1 MAILY
6 LTEQQA
12 WVGREGECLIVHIPE
27 RNEDSA
33 NKGKRE
39 RKTTVP
45 LFKVEEVM
53 VLGDITLT
61 TPALASLLDAKVPI
75 TYLSRHGRYLGSLN
89 PSLSRNSLLRLAQH
103 AAYSDA
109 TRQHALA
116 QRFVVGKLRN
126 MRTLLMRYQRSHT
139 EVHLEKQLE
148 SLKRCIRAAEQT
160 SYTVKMAQEN
170 GEIAHKLV
178 SEAIS
183 NDHIH
188 IQEEFLPE
196 EKPTGSI
203 QETLQEE
210 TTGESAVDR
219 MHGLGPLLG
228 CEGAGSAAYFQAF
241 GQLIL
246 CGWPHGFTK
255 RVRRPPTDPVNSLL
269 SYGYVILTA
278 QVAAVLAS
286 VGFDPYIG
294 YLHASRYGKPALALD
309 LMEEFRPLIV
319 DSVVLGLL
327 NNRQL
332 EPKDFLQ
339 ELNSFRMTDATK
351 RLFLQKFEDRMQE
364 IIVHPVF
371 GYKVAYRRCIELQA
385 RLLGKYLTGEVSA
398 YTPFAVR

>member
-12 WVGREGECLIVHIPE
+12 WVGHEGECLVVHIPV
-27 RNEDSA
+27 RNEDGTGR
-33 NKGKRE
+33 GKRE
-39 RKTTVP
+39 RKMTVP

-75 TYLSRHGRYLGSLN
+75 TYLSRHGRYLGSLH
-89 PSLSRNSLLRLAQH
+89 PMLSRNSLLRLAQY
-103 AAYSDA
+103 AAYNDS
-109 TRQHALA
+109 TRRQALA
-116 QRFVVGKLRN
+116 QQFVVGKLRN
-126 MRTLLMRYQRSHT
+126 MRTLLMRYQRSHLGT
-139 EVHLEKQLE
+139 SLQNQIE
-148 SLKRCIRAAEQT
+148 SVSRCIRAAERANGPLKRGQEDDELEPA
-160 SYTVKMAQEN
+160 SDSESSPPLEGQEVLFQEKSAAKNSQGGRQGKM
-170 GEIAHKLV
+170 
-178 SEAIS
+178 
-183 NDHIH
+183 
-188 IQEEFLPE
+188 
-196 EKPTGSI
+196 
-203 QETLQEE
+203 
-210 TTGESAVDR
+210 DR
-219 MHGLGPLLG
+219 MHGLGSLLG
-228 CEGAGSAAYFQAF
+228 CEGAGSAAYFQGF
-241 GQLIL
+241 GQLIR
-246 CGWPHGFTK
+246 CGWSHGFS
-255 RVRRPPTDPVNSLL
+255 RRMRRPPTDPVNALL

-278 QVAAVLAS
+278 QVASVLAS

-332 EPKDFLQ
+332 EPKDFLK
-339 ELNSFRMTDATK
+339 ELNSFRMTEATR

-364 IIVHPVF
+364 VITHPVF

-385 RLLGKYLTGEVSA
+385 RLLGKYLTGEVNA

>member
-27 RNEDSA
+27 RNEDGTS
-33 NKGKRE
+33 KGKRE
-39 RKTTVP
+39 RKTTIP
-45 LFKVEEVM
+45 LFKIEEVM

-75 TYLSRHGRYLGSLN
+75 TYLSKHGRYLGSLN

-103 AAYSDA
+103 AAYSD
-109 TRQHALA
+109 TIRQHALA
-116 QRFVVGKLRN
+116 QGFVVGKLRN
-126 MRTLLMRYQRSHT
+126 MRTLLMRYQRSHA
-139 EVHLEKQLE
+139 EIQVEEQLE
-148 SLKRCIRAAEQT
+148 RLKRCIRAAEQMAGMSKAAQGNGT
-160 SYTVKMAQEN
+160 FENVLAHQAAEENYTPGAFAPE
-170 GEIAHKLV
+170 EEHL
-178 SEAIS
+178 IS
-183 NDHIH
+183 IEKTM
-188 IQEEFLPE
+188 QEEVGN
-196 EKPTGSI
+196 K
-203 QETLQEE
+203 
-210 TTGESAVDR
+210 AVKDR

-241 GQLIL
+241 GQLIR
-246 CGWPHGFTK
+246 CDWPHGFCK

-309 LMEEFRPLIV
+309 LMEEFRPIIV
-319 DSVVLGLL
+319 DSVVLSLL

-332 EPKDFLQ
+332 EAKDFLQ

>member
-12 WVGREGECLIVHIPE
+12 WVGREGECLVVHIPE
-27 RNEDSA
+27 RNEDGTS
-33 NKGKRE
+33 KGKRE
-39 RKTTVP
+39 RKTTIP

-53 VLGDITLT
+53 VMGDITLT

-75 TYLSRHGRYLGSLN
+75 TYLSKHGRYLGSLN

-103 AAYSDA
+103 AAYSDT

-116 QRFVVGKLRN
+116 QGFVVGKLRN
-126 MRTLLMRYQRSHT
+126 MRTLLMRYQRSHA
-139 EVHLEKQLE
+139 EIHVEEQLE

-160 SYTVKMAQEN
+160 SGIAKMLPGQSEIEDELAGVIVGANHAQ
-170 GEIAHKLV
+170 GSLG
-178 SEAIS
+178 ST
-183 NDHIH
+183 
-188 IQEEFLPE
+188 EEHLNNIEQTSPE
-196 EKPTGSI
+196 EARSNVV
-203 QETLQEE
+203 
-210 TTGESAVDR
+210 ADR

-228 CEGAGSAAYFQAF
+228 CEGAGSAAYFHAF
-241 GQLIL
+241 GKLIR
-246 CGWPHGFTK
+246 CDWPHGFSK

-269 SYGYVILTA
+269 SYGYVILAT
-278 QVAAVLAS
+278 QVAAVLS
-286 VGFDPYIG
+286 GVGFDPYIG

-309 LMEEFRPLIV
+309 LMEEFRPIIV

-332 EPKDFLQ
+332 EAKDFLQ

-364 IIVHPVF
+364 VIVHPVF

-385 RLLGKYLTGEVSA
+385 RLLGKYLTGEVSM

>member
-12 WVGREGECLIVHIPE
+12 WVGREGECLIVHVPE
-27 RNEDSA
+27 RNEDGTS
-33 NKGKRE
+33 KGKRE
-39 RKTTVP
+39 RKTTIP

-75 TYLSRHGRYLGSLN
+75 TYLSKHGRYLGSLN
-89 PSLSRNSLLRLAQH
+89 PSLSRNSQLRLAQH
-103 AAYSDA
+103 AAYSD
-109 TRQHALA
+109 TKRQHALA
-116 QRFVVGKLRN
+116 QGFVVGKLRN

-139 EVHLEKQLE
+139 DIRVEEQLE
-148 SLKRCIRAAEQT
+148 RLKRCIRAAEQ
-160 SYTVKMAQEN
+160 MAGMPKAAQGNGIREN
-170 GEIAHKLV
+170 SQAHQAAEEKHTRGAV
-178 SEAIS
+178 SLEEHLIS
-183 NDHIH
+183 IEQTM
-188 IQEEFLPE
+188 QEEV
-196 EKPTGSI
+196 GNN
-203 QETLQEE
+203 
-210 TTGESAVDR
+210 AVKDR

-241 GQLIL
+241 GQLIR
-246 CGWPHGFTK
+246 CGWPHGFCK

-309 LMEEFRPLIV
+309 LMEEFRPIIV
-319 DSVVLGLL
+319 DSVVLSLL

-332 EPKDFLQ
+332 EAKDFLQ

-385 RLLGKYLTGEVSA
+385 RLLGKYLTGEVSV
-398 YTPFAVR
+398 YTPFVVR